1 MKIENNV
8 VIVTGASSGIGRALA
23 KLLSAKGAKVALV
36 ARSKEK
42 LEALSKELPQS
53 LAIPADMTVRADI
66 EKAVSKTADRFG
78 GVDILINNAGR
89 GYDAP
94 VEKIDLDTFRSILEL
109 NVLGPVTAMQL
120 VIPIM
125 RSRGGGMIVNVTSG
139 TALMYLPNMSPYSSS
154 KRALAGITLTARE
167 ELKKDNIK
175 VSVVYP
181 FITDTDFEKNTIKD
195 LVEEENE
202 EPHERFR
209 PDTAEYIAQRI
220 CEGIEKE
227 EAEIFAHDWMKNLPS
242 RPE

>member
-1 MKIENNV
+1 MKIEKKV

-53 LAIPADMTVRADI
+53 LAIPADMTARADI
-66 EKAVSKTADRFG
+66 EKAVSKTTDRFG

-195 LVEEENE
+195 LPDEENE
-202 EPHERFR
+202 EINERFR

-227 EAEIFAHDWMKNLPS
+227 EAEIFAHDWMKNLPA